1 MFLSAYNSS
10 YTWNRYRTYIFKIAL
25 AISLFTCWVV
35 INYQRPTILEVY
47 NLESTPAL
55 TEILTQI
62 PRTIE
67 RKKTKKVTPPPKKKK
82 PPILIDLVDVREAP
96 ADTKFEDIKVVDTM
110 TNEFPVDTFTAV
122 APPAP
127 IIEIKKEEE
136 EDIAIPIAEQM
147 PVFGNCHMENLD
159 RGEIKRCSDLALLK
173 HIHGNLKYPAPARN
187 KHIIGTVVIRFIVNK
202 KGEVK
207 DAKLLKGIGAGC
219 GLAAL
224 EVIKNLPSWQP
235 GKQNGRPVSVLYT
248 IPIKF
253 ELK

>member
-35 INYQRPTILEVY
+35 INYQKPTILEVY

-82 PPILIDLVDVREAP
+82 TPILIDVVDATEAP
-96 ADTKFEDIKVVDTM
+96 AETKFEEIEVVDTM
-110 TNEFPVDTFTAV
+110 TNDFPVDTFTAV

-136 EDIAIPIAEQM
+136 EDIAI
-147 PVFGNCHMENLD
+147 
-159 RGEIKRCSDLALLK
+159 DLALLK
-173 HIHGNLKYPAPARN
+173 HIHSNLKYPVLARN
-187 KHIIGTVVIRFIVNK
+187 EHIVGTVVIRFIVDK
-202 KGEVK
+202 KGIVK
-207 DAKLLKGIGAGC
+207 DAKILKGIGAGC
-219 GLAAL
+219 GLSAL